1 VGRFVV
7 LGAGGML
14 GQQVARQA
22 RMAGLEVVT
31 VSRNGNYSFR
41 YQGGSLDFL
50 GAELNLKPVDTL
62 VNCVGWIPQKS
73 SGDDAEDTHNAYL
86 LNSELVAEISY
97 LQRKLGFLWIQI
109 LTDCVFSGR
118 SGGYDEES
126 KRDATDLYGESKKQ
140 GERFLEGAIGIRASI
155 VGPDENTQAGLYS
168 WFKRESSLG
177 HVVNGYTNARWNGV
191 STLAFSKLCV
201 GIHGTRELNPGTF
214 HWIPTD
220 SVSKF
225 ELLCEF
231 AANLGQTKP
240 IVKPLKLAESV
251 DRTLSSLNPEINE
264 KLWRLAG
271 YPEPLSIKQICYEF
285 VREDIA
291 RR

>member
-1 VGRFVV
+1 MGRFIV
-7 LGAGGML
+7 LGARGML

-22 RMAGLEVVT
+22 RRSGLEVVT
-31 VSRNGNYSFR
+31 VSKTGDYDLR
-41 YQGGSLDFL
+41 YVGGPLDFL
-50 GAELNLKPVDTL
+50 GLELELEPADTL

-73 SGDDAEDTHNAYL
+73 SGNVAEDTRNAFL
-86 LNSELVAEISY
+86 LNSELVAEISR
-97 LQRKLGFLWIQI
+97 LQQKLGFLWIQI

-118 SGGYDEES
+118 EGSYHEQSE
-126 KRDATDLYGESKKQ
+126 KDAADLYGKSKKE
-140 GERFLEGAIGIRASI
+140 GERFLKGAVGIRSSI

-168 WFKRESSLG
+168 WFKRESYLG
-177 HVVNGYTNARWNGV
+177 HSLNGYTNARWNGV

-201 GIHGTRELNPGTF
+201 GIHMTREISPGTH

-231 AANLGQTKP
+231 AENLGKAKS
-240 IVKPLKLAESV
+240 IVKPIKLDDLI
-251 DRTLSSLNPEINE
+251 DRTLSSVNPEINE

-271 YPEPLSIKQICYEF
+271 YPGPLSIKQICSEF
-285 VREDIA
+285 IREDIA
-291 RR
+291 QR